1 LGSLTIEKPGLIEIH
16 MPHEASD
23 IGARVGKLERSVK

>member
-1 LGSLTIEKPGLIEIH
+1 LAIGEPGSIGIH

-23 IGARVGKLERSVK
+23 TVARVGKLERSVK